1 MKQLYYIIHREIMVK
16 LKSRSFYLFALV
28 TPILFV
34 LPVIFSIFFG
44 TPNSSAINHRHL
56 VGIISH
62 DFPYDTIDYRN
73 LKFVSLNKQD
83 VEKVKSGTFCY
94 DNYVGVVDMQNA
106 SFKYQNGATLVQL
119 YMPEDQA
126 KTSSQYIHDIESYI
140 NSEFVYQ
147 FGVSHGVNDG
157 ELLNL
162 TNFAKVS
169 VVYSQ
174 TSSDKGEIEK
184 AKVLAYGMGL
194 LLYIM
199 FILFNN
205 NIVRSI
211 AEERS
216 NKLAEVLLMFV
227 KPERLMIGKILG
239 LAVASL
245 VQLMIWLV
253 AFWGYTKV
261 IVLIGLHF
269 QYIDKTNDLSNIDI
283 CTVLFSGSL
292 LIWLIIF
299 FVMGFLLNGS
309 LATIFAICSSNKGS
323 SVPMVLSN
331 MLNLLAIYFCMYA
344 ATNPDSRITEFASYF
359 PLTSYLVIP
368 AVLPYGMSMQ
378 HIMIS
383 AVLLLLLSGIFLFMT
398 GKIYRRLLV

>member
-34 LPVIFSIFFG
+34 LPVIFSIFSG
-44 TPNSSAINHRHL
+44 IPNSSAINHRHL

-94 DNYVGVVDMQNA
+94 DDYVGVVDMQNT
-106 SFKYQNGATLVQL
+106 SFKYQNGATLVLL
-119 YMPEDQA
+119 YMPENQA

-147 FGVSHGVNDG
+147 FGVRRGVNED

-162 TNFAKVS
+162 TNFTKVS

-174 TSSDKGEIEK
+174 TSSGKGEFEK

-216 NKLAEVLLMFV
+216 NKLAEVLSMFV
-227 KPERLMIGKILG
+227 KPGRLMMGKILG
-239 LAVASL
+239 LAATSL
-245 VQLMIWLV
+245 VQLMIWLI
-253 AFWGYTKV
+253 AFWGYTRV

-283 CTVLFSGSL
+283 SSILFSGPL
-292 LIWLIIF
+292 LVWLIIF
-299 FVMGFLLNGS
+299 FIMGFLLNGS
-309 LATIFAICSSNKGS
+309 LATIFAICSSSKGS

-331 MLNLLAIYFCMYA
+331 MFNLLAIYFCMYA

-368 AVLPYGMSMQ
+368 AVLPYGMSIQ

-383 AVLLLLLSGIFLFMT
+383 VVLLLLLSGIFLFMT
-398 GKIYRRLLV
+398 GKLYRRLLV